1 MSLNKC
7 ILQGRLT
14 KDPEIRF
21 TSDNK
26 PVASFALAV
35 DRDYNRQ
42 QVDFINCVA
51 WEKTAEFMQKYF
63 HKGDMAIVEGRVQVR
78 SYTTTDAV
86 KRTATEIKIDH
97 VYFGGSKKSDA
108 AAEAPATFEELPPD
122 GDLPF

>member
-14 KDPEIRF
+14 KDPEVRF
-21 TSDNK
+21 TTDNK

-51 WEKTAEFMQKYF
+51 WGTTAEFMQKYF
-63 HKGDMAIVEGRVQVR
+63 RKGDMAIVEGRIQVR

-86 KRTATEIKIDH
+86 KRTATEINVDH
-97 VYFGGSKKSDA
+97 VYFAGSKKS
-108 AAEAPATFEELPPD
+108 AEATTFEEMPAD
-122 GDLPF
+122 DADLPF

>member
-7 ILQGRLT
+7 VLQGRLT
-14 KDPEIRF
+14 KDPEIRY
-21 TSDNK
+21 TTDNK
-26 PVASFALAV
+26 AVASFALAV

-51 WEKTAEFMQKYF
+51 FEKTAEFMQKYF
-63 HKGDMAIVEGRVQVR
+63 HKGDMAVIEGRVQVR

-86 KRTATEIKIDH
+86 KRTVTEIKVDH
-97 VYFGGSKKSDA
+97 VYFCGGKKSDA
-108 AAEAPATFEELPPD
+108 PAETTFEELPPD